1 MWGAVSAVS
10 EPRSPGGSGNL
21 ALAESLSLL
30 RHSFVH
36 RMCHPRLGVTAS
48 ASWIDLNKVC
58 ECRSSRGCCS
68 RTSFLLS
75 LDANTV
81 ELTMRCLTVLVIA
94 AASMQF
100 ELLYARP
107 AVPEW
112 LRIAPRNDREEV
124 PSQGS
129 DEDRLAMYA
138 VNNAIIVD
146 ISTRAV
152 GDFPDPTYVR
162 HDRVDETVVGQLGG
176 EAHLT

>member
-1 MWGAVSAVS
+1 
-10 EPRSPGGSGNL
+10 
-21 ALAESLSLL
+21 
-30 RHSFVH
+30 
-36 RMCHPRLGVTAS
+36 
-48 ASWIDLNKVC
+48 
-58 ECRSSRGCCS
+58 
-68 RTSFLLS
+68 
-75 LDANTV
+75 
-81 ELTMRCLTVLVIA
+81 MRCLTVLVIA

-112 LRIAPRNDREEV
+112 LRFAPRNDREEV

-152 GDFPDPTYVR
+152 GDFPDRTYVR

-176 EAHLT
+176 EAHLTHTHTNLQLSDVTIQFETGPNLRELEVAAVCTRRGCGGAQRAGSGRGGGGGGARGRGGKS